1 MLLLYNQSVITV
13 MRANSC
19 FFFFC
24 LLCCSV
30 QKTGQSFTASSF
42 LTLTQLGE
50 QRKEKTVSS
59 SHIHTGNSSLCFLYV
74 NDLYV
79 KSWWLKDCCP
89 LCPVNW
95 LSLSRPT
102 KLLQKGVYS
111 FNHCIFARCSSEQF
125 ILFFYEHYIYIGSF
139 TRVLKSRCTRL
150 CSRALFIHSLC
161 NFFISAFWF
170 FFLSGPSTVL
180 EERACTLQHSDV
192 HFN

>member
-1 MLLLYNQSVITV
+1 MTAFITLIWEHFWRCAAPRVQMVQMLEMNVYQTGKNVAVIQPKC
-13 MRANSC
+13 NNC
-19 FFFFC
+19 DEGQFLGFFFFC

-74 NDLYV
+74 ND

-89 LCPVNW
+89 LWSVNW
-95 LSLSRPT
+95 HSLSRPT

-111 FNHCIFARCSSEQF
+111 FDHCIFALCSSEQF
-125 ILFFYEHYIYIGSF
+125 VLFLYEHYIYWQ
-139 TRVLKSRCTRL
+139 LCT
-150 CSRALFIHSLC
+150 CSQVS
-161 NFFISAFWF
+161 
-170 FFLSGPSTVL
+170 
-180 EERACTLQHSDV
+180 V
-192 HFN
+192 HTPL